1 MRKNVIS
8 LLLLL
13 MTLTSCYRQEVQTSD
28 AWTLTEEQLDSISF
42 YTTHHYT
49 QNYNFLV
56 TADSLQ
62 LIVQLPSEAVSG
74 MLVDTISVYDGN
86 RIVVADIV
94 TLSSDSIDSVWVQ
107 VARDAYT
114 MGWIHESEMLPGV
127 APDNPISLFIDFFSD
142 THLLIILA
150 LLVLIGAALII
161 RRLYRH
167 KAKVVHFND
176 IASFYPALL
185 AVLVAATAVFYSS
198 IQLFNPDSW
207 RHYYYHPT
215 LNPFGVP
222 LHLGLFIASVWA
234 MLIVAIAAFDDIRR
248 QLNAADAFFYYLG
261 LIGICS
267 VNYVVFSVSTLYY
280 VGYVLLAA
288 YVTWAVWRYVKNS
301 RTTYICGHCGE
312 PLREKGICPRCG
324 TLNE

>member
-1 MRKNVIS
+1 MRKNVFLF

-13 MTLTSCYRQEVQTSD
+13 TVTSCYRQEAQTSD

-74 MLVDTISVYDGN
+74 MLVDTISVYSGN

-114 MGWIHESEMLPGV
+114 MGWVHESEMLPGV

-185 AVLVAATAVFYSS
+185 ALLVAATAVFYSS

-248 QLNAADAFFYYLG
+248 QLNTADAFFYYLG
-261 LIGICS
+261 LIGVCS

-280 VGYVLLAA
+280 VGYVLLATYA
-288 YVTWAVWRYVKNS
+288 VWTVWRYVKTS

-324 TLNE
+324 TLNK